1 VSATA
6 RTTERSNGYGNEMVM
21 QASFGWTLLSRD
33 ALRRAENQLR
43 DAAEGVRD
51 EVGFLALHQAY
62 ADRFF
67 PGTSVLHT
75 RLRYMLFV
83 PWLYEK
89 IARQPDRQR
98 ITAAVEKQE
107 IVLAGRL
114 KASGELGV
122 IGGMRYPQPTTQ
134 PPTMVYWTALAA
146 WRILRPNAGGTVPS
160 RQTVHRAIARKPT
173 RQQVHDDDKQLLI
186 EEEPLFCSV
195 PTPPPAWDDPTRRLD
210 FQLLK
215 AEGRFLRN
223 CFLSVARQESDG
235 VPSLLARLVERQ
247 VEMTDRLELWSAKV
261 KAAAD
266 QADREALLRARQAA
280 ALSAIGRGVYAA
292 MVEQVREMHDGLP
305 TEDVHRANL
314 KVVTEEFATEALAL
328 DVDKIALDAPSIP
341 GGILDVL
348 RTTQAWLRSRSHEL
362 APLYDV
368 YQSAESRRKGR
379 RARLTKSLAGRE
391 KRAEW
396 LPDQHPLATPL
407 HYRWGNVRQ
416 LLMDLQ
422 EAT

>member
-1 VSATA
+1 
-6 RTTERSNGYGNEMVM
+6 M
-21 QASFGWTLLSRD
+21 QSTFGWTLLSRE
-33 ALRRAENQLR
+33 ALRRAEKQLR
-43 DAAEGVRD
+43 DAADGVRD

-75 RLRYMLFV
+75 RLRYALFV

-89 IARQPDRQR
+89 IARQADRQR
-98 ITAAVEKQE
+98 ISDVVEKQE

-114 KASGELGV
+114 KASGEVGV

-146 WRILRPNAGGTVPS
+146 WRILRPNADGTVPS
-160 RQTVHRAIARKPT
+160 RQTVHRAIARKPA

-186 EEEPLFCSV
+186 EEEPSFCSV
-195 PTPPPAWDDPTRRLD
+195 PTPPPAWDDPMQRLD
-210 FQLLK
+210 FQLTK
-215 AEGRFLRN
+215 SEGRFLRN
-223 CFLSVARQESDG
+223 CLLSVDRQDG
-235 VPSLLARLVERQ
+235 EDVPSLLARLVEHR

-292 MVEQVREMHDGLP
+292 LVEQVREKHDGLA
-305 TEDVHRANL
+305 TEDIHRANL

-328 DVDKIALDAPSIP
+328 DVDKIAFDAPSIP
-341 GGILDVL
+341 SGILEVL
-348 RTTQAWLRSRSHEL
+348 RTTQNWLRRRSNEL
-362 APLYDV
+362 APLYEV

-379 RARLTKSLAGRE
+379 RARLMKSLAGRD

-396 LPDQHPLATPL
+396 VPDQHPLATPL

-422 EAT
+422 GAK

>member
-1 VSATA
+1 MEST
-6 RTTERSNGYGNEMVM
+6 
-21 QASFGWTLLSRD
+21 FGWTLLSRD
-33 ALRRAENQLR
+33 ALRRAEDQLR
-43 DAAEGVRD
+43 DATEGVRD

-75 RLRYMLFV
+75 RLRYVLFV

-98 ITAAVEKQE
+98 ISAAVEKQE

-114 KASGELGV
+114 KASDQSGV

-146 WRILRPNAGGTVPS
+146 WRILRPNVSGGVPS
-160 RQTVHRAIARKPT
+160 RQTAHRAIARNT
-173 RQQVHDDDKQLLI
+173 ARHQVHDDDKQLLV
-186 EEEPLFCSV
+186 EEQPLFCSV
-195 PTPPPAWDDPTRRLD
+195 PTPPPAWNDPTQRLD
-210 FQLLK
+210 FQIQK
-215 AEGRFLRN
+215 AEARFLRN
-223 CFLSVARQESDG
+223 CFLSVTRQDSDG
-235 VPSLLARLVERQ
+235 APSLIARLVEHQ
-247 VEMTDRLELWSAKV
+247 VEMTDRLELWSTKV
-261 KAAAD
+261 KSIAD
-266 QADREALLRARQAA
+266 PADRDALLRARQAA

-292 MVEQVREMHDGLP
+292 LVEQVREKHDGLL
-305 TEDVHRANL
+305 TDDIHRAYL
-314 KVVTEEFATEALAL
+314 KVVIEKFATDALAL
-328 DVDKIALDAPSIP
+328 DISKIVLDSPSIP
-341 GGILDVL
+341 SGILAVL
-348 RTTQAWLRSRSHEL
+348 HATQTWLRSRSHEL
-362 APLYDV
+362 TTLYDV

-396 LPDQHPLATPL
+396 LPDKHPLATPL
-407 HYRWGNVRQ
+407 HYRWDNVRR

>member
-1 VSATA
+1 MEST
-6 RTTERSNGYGNEMVM
+6 
-21 QASFGWTLLSRD
+21 FGWTLLSRD
-33 ALRRAENQLR
+33 ALRRAEDQLR
-43 DAAEGVRD
+43 DATEGVRD

-75 RLRYMLFV
+75 RLRYVLFV

-98 ITAAVEKQE
+98 ISAAVEKQE

-114 KASGELGV
+114 KASDQSGV

-146 WRILRPNAGGTVPS
+146 WRILRPNFSGGVPS
-160 RQTVHRAIARKPT
+160 RQTVHRAIARNT
-173 RQQVHDDDKQLLI
+173 ARHQIHDDDKQLLV
-186 EEEPLFCSV
+186 EEQPLFCSV
-195 PTPPPAWDDPTRRLD
+195 PTPPPAWNDPTQRLD
-210 FQLLK
+210 FQIQK
-215 AEGRFLRN
+215 AEARFIRN
-223 CFLSVARQESDG
+223 CFLSVTRQDSDG
-235 VPSLLARLVERQ
+235 APSLIARLVEHQ
-247 VEMTDRLELWSAKV
+247 VEMTDRLELWSTKV
-261 KAAAD
+261 KSIAD
-266 QADREALLRARQAA
+266 PADRDALLRARQAA

-292 MVEQVREMHDGLP
+292 LVEQVREKHDGLL
-305 TEDVHRANL
+305 TDDIHRAYL
-314 KVVTEEFATEALAL
+314 KVVIEKFANDALAL
-328 DVDKIALDAPSIP
+328 DISKIVIDSPSIP
-341 GGILDVL
+341 SGILAVL
-348 RTTQAWLRSRSHEL
+348 QATQTWLRSRSHEL
-362 APLYDV
+362 TTVYDV

-396 LPDQHPLATPL
+396 LPDKHPLATPL
-407 HYRWGNVRQ
+407 HYRWDNVRR

>member
-1 VSATA
+1 MHS
-6 RTTERSNGYGNEMVM
+6 
-21 QASFGWTLLSRD
+21 SFGWTLLSRD
-33 ALRRAENQLR
+33 ALRRAEKQLR

-51 EVGFLALHQAY
+51 EVGFLALHQSY

-75 RLRYMLFV
+75 RLRYVLFV

-89 IARQPDRQR
+89 IARQSDRQA
-98 ITAAVEKQE
+98 ISNAVEKHE

-114 KASGELGV
+114 KAAGEHGV

-134 PPTMVYWTALAA
+134 PPTMVYWSAMAT
-146 WRILRPNAGGTVPS
+146 WRILRPSAGGTIPS
-160 RQTVHRAIARKPT
+160 RQTLHRAIARKPA
-173 RQQVHDDDKQLLI
+173 RQHVQDDDKQLLI
-186 EEEPLFCSV
+186 EDEPLFCAI
-195 PTPPPAWDDPTRRLD
+195 PDPPEEWNDANQRID
-210 FQLLK
+210 FQLER

-223 CFLSVARQESDG
+223 CFLAIARPESDG
-235 VPSLLARLVERQ
+235 VPSLLARLVERR
-247 VEMTDRLELWSAKV
+247 VEMAEGLEMWSAKV
-261 KAAAD
+261 RSVAD
-266 QADREALLRARQAA
+266 QADCDALLRARQAA

-292 MVEQVREMHDGLP
+292 LVEQVREQHDGLP
-305 TEDVHRANL
+305 TEVVHRAHL
-314 KVVTEEFATEALAL
+314 KLVIEEFATDALAL
-328 DVDKIALDAPSIP
+328 DVDKIAIDAPLVP
-341 GGILDVL
+341 RGILDVL
-348 RTTQAWLRSRSHEL
+348 RTTQVWLRSRSSEL

-379 RARLTKSLAGRE
+379 RARLTKSLTGRE

-396 LPDQHPLATPL
+396 FPDQHPLATPL

-422 EAT
+422 GAS